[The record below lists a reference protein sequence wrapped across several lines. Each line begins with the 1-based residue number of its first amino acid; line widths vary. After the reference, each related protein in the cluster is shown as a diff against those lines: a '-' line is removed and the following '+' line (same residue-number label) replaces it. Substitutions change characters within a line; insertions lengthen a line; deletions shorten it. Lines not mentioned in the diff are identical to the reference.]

1 MIRSSSLKPHL
12 VLAACCLSLFLVMM
26 DVTIVNVALPAI
38 RAGLGGG
45 LSTLQWVVDAYT
57 LVVATL
63 LVLAGS
69 TADRIGRRLVFT
81 SGIVVFCLGSV
92 LCGLAP
98 SAWAL
103 VLARGFQGLGG
114 AMLNPVALSI
124 IANVFV
130 EPAARARAIGVWGA
144 MSGLALALAL
154 GPLIGGMLTTLVG
167 WRAVFLVN
175 LPVGAL
181 ALVLSLRVIPESR
194 AVHVRPI
201 DRAGQALVALIL
213 AAATAALIEARD
225 YGWDAPM
232 IRAGLAIAAVG
243 LVVLYRVE
251 RRSAHPLLDLRFFR
265 ALPFSGAIVIAVFAF
280 AIFSS
285 FLFLDTLYLQ
295 ESRGLSAMRAGLYTL
310 PFALG
315 VVVCAPLS
323 GRLVGARGARLP
335 LMLSA
340 CGLGSGALLLTGLT
354 PATPPGVLL
363 LSYSLC
369 GCGFGLCNA
378 PITNSAVSGMPRDQ
392 AGLAAALA
400 STSRQ
405 VGALLGVALSGTM
418 MGAVLTRAAGSGA
431 ALALATHRIWWL
443 LVALSCAVGALGFF
457 TTGGGARASAP
468 AARAL
473 FDDAPAPVPV
483 AGYRTDSTPPST

>member
-1 MIRSSSLKPHL
+1 MIRSSPVRPYL

-38 RAGLGGG
+38 RVGLGGG

-130 EPAARARAIGVWGA
+130 EPASRARAIGVWGA
-144 MSGLALALAL
+144 MSGLALAL

-181 ALVLSLRVIPESR
+181 ALMLSLRVIPESR

-201 DRAGQALVALIL
+201 DRVGQALVALIL

-225 YGWDAPM
+225 YGWDAPV

-285 FLFLDTLYLQ
+285 FLFLNTLYLQ

-315 VVVCAPLS
+315 VVACAPLS

-418 MGAVLTRAAGSGA
+418 MGAVLTQAAGSGA
-431 ALALATHRIWWL
+431 ALALATHQVWWL
-443 LVALSCAVGALGFF
+443 LVALSCALGGLGFF
-457 TTGGGARASAP
+457 TTGGRARASAQV
-468 AARAL
+468 ARAL
-473 FDDAPAPVPV
+473 FDDAPAPLPV